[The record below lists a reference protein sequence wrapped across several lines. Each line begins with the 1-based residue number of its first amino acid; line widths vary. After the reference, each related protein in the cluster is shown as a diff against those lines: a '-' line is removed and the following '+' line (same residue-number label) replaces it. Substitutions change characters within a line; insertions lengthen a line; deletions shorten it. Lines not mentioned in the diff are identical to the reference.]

1 MLTKVYIIMKYL
13 QKSFVLF
20 SIVSLLFSCGSEPIE
35 LSEHDWK
42 VTNLTGSSATNEKLG
57 NLSLIFE
64 EGQEIGGFAGCNDY
78 RGGATYNREQIKFST
93 LYADNESCDDSTLE
107 KRFLSNLESSVR
119 YTYSAGLLILYDEE
133 GNILVEM
140 EKS

>member
-1 MLTKVYIIMKYL
+1 MKYL
-13 QKSFVLF
+13 QISSILLF
-20 SIVSLLFSCGSEPIE
+20 SIGFFLACGSETVE

-42 VTNLTGSSATNEKLG
+42 VTDLTGSAAPKEKLG
-57 NLSLIFE
+57 NLSLVFK

-93 LYADNESCDDSTLE
+93 LYADNESCDDSNLE
-107 KRFLSNLESSVR
+107 KRFLSNLESSVS
-119 YTYSAGLLILYDEE
+119 YTYSAGKLVLYDEE